1 MEEDAGSE
9 KEREEERQMRQKEF
23 ISVID
28 KNNDGVATKEELMVS
43 LSLEDVH
50 SSKLMFTYFEILYI
64 KVSNHEQKSKL

>member
-28 KNNDGVATKEELMVS
+28 KNNDGVATKEELMVRF
-43 LSLEDVH
+43 SLEDVD
-50 SSKLMFTYFEILYI
+50 SLKLKFYTF
-64 KVSNHEQKSKL
+64 

>member
-28 KNNDGVATKEELMVS
+28 KNNDGVATKEELMV
-43 LSLEDVH
+43 
-50 SSKLMFTYFEILYI
+50 
-64 KVSNHEQKSKL
+64 KV

>member
-28 KNNDGVATKEELMVS
+28 KNNDGVATKEELMVRF
-43 LSLEDVH
+43 SLEDVD
-50 SSKLMFTYFEILYI
+50 SLKLKFYTFCDSLYKNI
-64 KVSNHEQKSKL
+64 QP